1 MYKPKKA
8 GVVDAGMTRDVEG
21 VVPGLCLLPWYLP
34 VALEIR
40 AANSPRA
47 TYLLHVF

>member
-1 MYKPKKA
+1 MYQPKKA
-8 GVVDAGMTRDVEG
+8 GVVDAGMTRDEG

-34 VALEIR
+34 VALEIH

>member
-1 MYKPKKA
+1 MYQPKKA
-8 GVVDAGMTRDVEG
+8 GVVDAGMTRDEG

-40 AANSPRA
+40 AANPQG
-47 TYLLHVF
+47 